1 MQKAV
6 LSLGSNIGDRDF
18 YLAEAVRFIENSV
31 GKIAEE
37 SSIIE
42 TEAWGFNAPPF
53 LNQVIVV
60 ETALS
65 PLQLL
70 TQLQNIEKQL
80 GRTSKSMIINEMP
93 HYQDRTID
101 IDILYYDN
109 LQLSTQELTIPH
121 PLIEE
126 RDFVKIPLKELKIND

>member
-42 TEAWGFNAPPF
+42 TEAWGFDAPPF

-80 GRTSKSMIINEMP
+80 GRTSKSTIINEMP

-109 LQLSTQELTIPH
+109 LQLNTPKLTIPH